1 MNKYIIIGPPGAGK
15 STQAIMLAKAHGYVR
30 ISVGDIFRWN
40 IKNHTKLGAKI
51 FRFVDSGVLVP
62 DDIVEDVVKARLQQH
77 DWNFGFV
84 LDGYPASRI
93 QAEFFLESYDV
104 NGVILMQVPD
114 NILTD
119 RLSHLRVC
127 DACGFDY
134 NLIYDRPRSE
144 THCDICGAELINR
157 SSETP
162 AAIRERLREF
172 HTKTEPVIEL
182 FRQREL
188 VVTVDGTMSPEEINN
203 HIRAELGLAS
213 EAMVQLLRSRQPSA
227 P

>member
-15 STQAIMLAKAHGYVR
+15 STQAAMLAKAHDLVR

-40 IKNHTKLGAKI
+40 IKSHTRLGAKI
-51 FRFVDSGVLVP
+51 YRFVDSGVLVP
-62 DDIVEDVVKARLQQH
+62 DDIVEEVVKARLQQH
-77 DWNFGFV
+77 DWNYGFV
-84 LDGYPASRI
+84 LDGYPASQT

-104 NGVILMQVPD
+104 DGVILLQVPD
-114 NILTD
+114 NLLSE
-119 RLSHLRVC
+119 RLSHLRIC

-134 NLIYDRPRSE
+134 NLIYDRPRAE
-144 THCDICGAELINR
+144 TRCDVCGAELVNR
-157 SSETP
+157 SSESP
-162 AAIRERLREF
+162 IAIRERLREF

-188 VVTVDGTMSPEEINN
+188 VVTVDGTKPPEEINN

-213 EAMVQLLRSRQPSA
+213 EAMLQSLRSSH
-227 P
+227 